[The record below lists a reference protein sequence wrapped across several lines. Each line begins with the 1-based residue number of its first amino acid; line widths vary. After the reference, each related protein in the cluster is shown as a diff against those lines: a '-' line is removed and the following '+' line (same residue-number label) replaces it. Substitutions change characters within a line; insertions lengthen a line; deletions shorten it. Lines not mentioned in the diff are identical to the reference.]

1 METKVF
7 SLKDEKQHEQGM
19 EIACE
24 VIRAGGLVIFPTETV
39 YGLGADAMNAEAVR
53 SIFAAKGRP
62 ADNPLIV
69 HISKGEQLY
78 ELTHVTELAKKLA
91 DKFWPGPL
99 TLVLEAKDCVP
110 SVTRGGLSSVG
121 VRMPESEYARELISR
136 SGRFI
141 AAPSANISGRPSPTK
156 AEHVEEDF
164 MGKVPVVLDGGEVRI
179 GVESTVVDARGEIPV
194 VLRPGGI
201 TVEMLNEAAGDA
213 KVAKAVLS
221 GLDDGECAPSPGM
234 RYQHYSPE
242 AKVYVV
248 EGENAEAIAFKI
260 NSLYDKDIELGK
272 RPLVLCSYASLRLY
286 NRRNAVSLGATKEQI
301 AAHIFD
307 AMRTLEAD
315 VIYFEAVDTDGIGLA
330 VMNRMIRAAGFDVI

>member
-164 MGKVPVVLDGGEVRI
+164 MGKVPVVL
-179 GVESTVVDARGEIPV
+179 
-194 VLRPGGI
+194 
-201 TVEMLNEAAGDA
+201 A
-213 KVAKAVLS
+213 KC
-221 GLDDGECAPSPGM
+221 E
-234 RYQHYSPE
+234 
-242 AKVYVV
+242 
-248 EGENAEAIAFKI
+248 
-260 NSLYDKDIELGK
+260 
-272 RPLVLCSYASLRLY
+272 
-286 NRRNAVSLGATKEQI
+286 
-301 AAHIFD
+301 
-307 AMRTLEAD
+307 
-315 VIYFEAVDTDGIGLA
+315 
-330 VMNRMIRAAGFDVI
+330 